1 MLDSWEL
8 TKIAAGVLSALLLIF
23 GTKTALEIS
32 HAGHKSTVVGYK
44 LPVKT
49 APAGGTATAA
59 AAPAAGFA
67 FAQVASLLPKA
78 SADAGAAAFKKCT
91 ACHTIDKGGA
101 NRVGPNLHGIVN
113 RQKASVAGFA
123 YSDAAKSQGSD
134 KWTFENLAKFLNN
147 PKSYMPGT
155 KMVFNGIADTQ
166 ELADTLAYLR
176 ANADSPVP
184 LPQ

>member
-32 HAGHKSTVVGYK
+32 QASHKTAVVGYK
-44 LPVKT
+44 LPVSA
-49 APAGGTATAA
+49 APAGGAATA
-59 AAPAAGFA
+59 AAPAAFSFA
-67 FAQVASLLPKA
+67 KVAEILPKA
-78 SADAGAAAFKKCT
+78 SADAGAATFKKCT
-91 ACHTIDKGGA
+91 ACHTIEKGGA
-101 NRVGPNLHGIVN
+101 NRVGPNLYGIVD

-123 YSDAAKSQGSD
+123 YSEPAKAQGGD

-147 PKSYMPGT
+147 PKGYLPGT

-176 ANADSPVP
+176 TNADSPAP
-184 LPQ
+184 LPK